1 MAARRFTVVEIIVEV
16 TRSGGE
22 SDFDD
27 ESEVDLSDVWD
38 ESDESENG
46 RDSSN
51 DEAEIEGNRG
61 MFVFCLHCV
70 SYFSVVWV
78 SLSKQKEIYV

>member
-1 MAARRFTVVEIIVEV
+1 MAARRFTVDEIIEEV
-16 TRSGGE
+16 TRSVGD

-27 ESEVDLSDVWD
+27 ESEVDLSDVWNK
-38 ESDESENG
+38 SDESENG

-61 MFVFCLHCV
+61 IFVFCLHCV
-70 SYFSVVWV
+70 
-78 SLSKQKEIYV
+78 

>member
-1 MAARRFTVVEIIVEV
+1 MAARRFTVDEIMEEV
-16 TRSGGE
+16 TRSKGD

-27 ESEVDLSDVWD
+27 ESEVDLSDVWNK
-38 ESDESENG
+38 SDESENG

-70 SYFSVVWV
+70 
-78 SLSKQKEIYV
+78 

>member
-1 MAARRFTVVEIIVEV
+1 MAARRFTVDEIIEEV
-16 TRSGGE
+16 TRSVGD

-27 ESEVDLSDVWD
+27 ESEVDLSDVWNK
-38 ESDESENG
+38 SDESENG

-70 SYFSVVWV
+70 
-78 SLSKQKEIYV
+78 

>member
-1 MAARRFTVVEIIVEV
+1 MAARRFTVDEIIEEV
-16 TRSGGE
+16 TRSRGD
-22 SDFDD
+22 SDLDD

-51 DEAEIEGNRG
+51 DEAETEGNRG

-70 SYFSVVWV
+70 
-78 SLSKQKEIYV
+78 

>member
-1 MAARRFTVVEIIVEV
+1 MAARRFTVDEIIEEV
-16 TRSGGE
+16 TRSVGD

-27 ESEVDLSDVWD
+27 ESEVDLSDVWNK
-38 ESDESENG
+38 SDESKNG

-70 SYFSVVWV
+70 
-78 SLSKQKEIYV
+78 

>member
-1 MAARRFTVVEIIVEV
+1 MAARRFTVDEIIEEV
-16 TRSGGE
+16 TRSVGD

-27 ESEVDLSDVWD
+27 ESEVDLSDVWNK
-38 ESDESENG
+38 SDESENG

-61 MFVFCLHCV
+61 MFVFCVHCV
-70 SYFSVVWV
+70 
-78 SLSKQKEIYV
+78 

>member
-1 MAARRFTVVEIIVEV
+1 MAARRFTVDEIIEEV
-16 TRSGGE
+16 THSKGD

-46 RDSSN
+46 CDSSN

-70 SYFSVVWV
+70 
-78 SLSKQKEIYV
+78 

>member
-1 MAARRFTVVEIIVEV
+1 MAARRFTVDEIMEEV
-16 TRSGGE
+16 TRSGGD

-27 ESEVDLSDVWD
+27 ESEVDLSDLWNK
-38 ESDESENG
+38 SDESENG

-70 SYFSVVWV
+70 
-78 SLSKQKEIYV
+78 

>member
-1 MAARRFTVVEIIVEV
+1 MAARRFTVDEIIEEV
-16 TRSGGE
+16 TRSVGD

-27 ESEVDLSDVWD
+27 ESEVDLSDVWNK
-38 ESDESENG
+38 SDESENG

-51 DEAEIEGNRG
+51 NEAEIEGNRG

-70 SYFSVVWV
+70 
-78 SLSKQKEIYV
+78 

>member
-1 MAARRFTVVEIIVEV
+1 MAARRFTVDEIIEEV
-16 TRSGGE
+16 TRSVRD

-27 ESEVDLSDVWD
+27 ESEVDLSDVWNK
-38 ESDESENG
+38 SDESENG

-70 SYFSVVWV
+70 
-78 SLSKQKEIYV
+78 

>member
-1 MAARRFTVVEIIVEV
+1 MAARRFTVDEIMEEV
-16 TRSGGE
+16 TRSGGD

-27 ESEVDLSDVWD
+27 ESEVDLSDVWNK
-38 ESDESENG
+38 SDESENG

-61 MFVFCLHCV
+61 MFVFCVHCV
-70 SYFSVVWV
+70 
-78 SLSKQKEIYV
+78 

>member
-1 MAARRFTVVEIIVEV
+1 MAARRFTVDEIMEEV
-16 TRSGGE
+16 TRSKGD

-27 ESEVDLSDVWD
+27 ESEVDLSDVWNK
-38 ESDESENG
+38 SDESENG

-61 MFVFCLHCV
+61 MFVFCVHCV
-70 SYFSVVWV
+70 
-78 SLSKQKEIYV
+78 

>member
-1 MAARRFTVVEIIVEV
+1 MAARRFTVDEIIEEV
-16 TRSGGE
+16 TRSGGD

-27 ESEVDLSDVWD
+27 ESEVDLSDVWNK
-38 ESDESENG
+38 SDESENG

-70 SYFSVVWV
+70 
-78 SLSKQKEIYV
+78 

>member
-1 MAARRFTVVEIIVEV
+1 MAARRFTVDEIIEEG
-16 TRSGGE
+16 TRSVGD

-27 ESEVDLSDVWD
+27 ESEVDLSDVWNK
-38 ESDESENG
+38 SDESENG

-61 MFVFCLHCV
+61 IFVFCLHCV
-70 SYFSVVWV
+70 
-78 SLSKQKEIYV
+78 

>member
-1 MAARRFTVVEIIVEV
+1 MAARRFTVDEIMEEV
-16 TRSGGE
+16 TRSGGD

-27 ESEVDLSDVWD
+27 ESEVDLSDVWNK
-38 ESDESENG
+38 SDESENG

-70 SYFSVVWV
+70 
-78 SLSKQKEIYV
+78 

>member
-1 MAARRFTVVEIIVEV
+1 MAARRFTVDEIIEEV
-16 TRSGGE
+16 TCSGGD

-27 ESEVDLSDVWD
+27 ESEVDLSDVWN

-46 RDSSN
+46 HDSSN

-70 SYFSVVWV
+70 
-78 SLSKQKEIYV
+78 

>member
-1 MAARRFTVVEIIVEV
+1 MAARRFTVDEIIEEV
-16 TRSGGE
+16 TRSVRD

-27 ESEVDLSDVWD
+27 ESEVDLSDVWNK
-38 ESDESENG
+38 SDESEN
-46 RDSSN
+46 DSSN

-70 SYFSVVWV
+70 
-78 SLSKQKEIYV
+78 